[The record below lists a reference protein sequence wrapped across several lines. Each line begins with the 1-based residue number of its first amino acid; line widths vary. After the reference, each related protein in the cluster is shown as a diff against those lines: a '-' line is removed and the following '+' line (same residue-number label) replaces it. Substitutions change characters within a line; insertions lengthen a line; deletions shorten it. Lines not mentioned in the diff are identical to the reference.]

1 MSGIDSGIS
10 VQGAGAACA
19 APAGGAPAA
28 GTDGAPARTWQG
40 PSAPERLG
48 ILRRARSIAI
58 VGASA
63 NPARASYFVGT
74 YLLSSS
80 PYEVYFVNP
89 RAETILGQPAYA
101 SLADLPVVPDIVDVF
116 RKDADLPGVAREAV
130 EVGAKAL
137 WLQLGS
143 WNEEAAA
150 IAEAGGLEVVM
161 DRCVKI
167 EHARFHG
174 GLHLAGFN
182 TGEISSRKQRVSA
195 RR

>member
-1 MSGIDSGIS
+1 MTGTT
-10 VQGAGAACA
+10 VQT
-19 APAGGAPAA
+19 PS
-28 GTDGAPARTWQG
+28 ARTWQG
-40 PSAPERLG
+40 PSAPDRLA

-63 NPARASYFVGT
+63 NAARASYFVAT

-80 PYEVYFVNP
+80 PYQVYFVNP
-89 RAETILGQPAYA
+89 RATTILGQPAYA
-101 SLADLPVVPDIVDVF
+101 SLADLPVVPDLVDVF
-116 RKDADLPGVAREAV
+116 RKDADLPGVAQEAV

-182 TGEISSRKQRVSA
+182 TGEISSRKQRLSG
-195 RR
+195 RG